1 MTQIITN
8 ARVCFGKSMKIF
20 TYTTL
25 IREHHLDGFGHVNN
39 ATYLQLFEEARWE
52 VITQGGYSWEDVQ
65 KERRGPVILELSVQ
79 FMKEL
84 RVREKIRIETSCTSY
99 ERVVA
104 ELEQKIWNETNEL
117 CTVGRFK
124 FALFDL
130 EKRKLLKPTERWL
143 KALGL

>member
-1 MTQIITN
+1 
-8 ARVCFGKSMKIF
+8 MKIF

-52 VITQGGYSWEDVQ
+52 VITQGGYSWGDVQ

-84 RVREKIRIETSCTSY
+84 RVRENIRIETRCTSY

-104 ELEQKIWNETNEL
+104 ELEQKIWNEANEL